1 MQAEQLCE
9 RKRRYQKTLLK
20 KVVYGIVINDILKSN
35 ELVEA
40 MQIVVVKQALFDVW
54 HLFVGSGKLN
64 VRALLL
70 VG

>member
-20 KVVYGIVINDILKSN
+20 KVVYGIVINDVLKSN

-40 MQIVVVKQALFDVW
+40 MQIVVVKQALFGVW
-54 HLFVGSGKLN
+54 HLC
-64 VRALLL
+64 
-70 VG
+70 

>member
-1 MQAEQLCE
+1 MRQSGGYRVCRPSSCVSE
-9 RKRRYQKTLLK
+9 REDTKKTLLK

-54 HLFVGSGKLN
+54 HL
-64 VRALLL
+64 
-70 VG
+70 